1 MELRVGDGQEA
12 DDGSYRDHMRSY
24 WDKKGSQTLFEDN
37 TLELVVG
44 TKFFARKK
52 MFDRVVEFAK
62 FSEFPVAASVS

>member
-1 MELRVGDGQEA
+1 MGDGQEA

-24 WDKKGSQTLFEDN
+24 WDKKGSQMLFEDN
-37 TLELVVG
+37 TLELVG

-52 MFDRVVEFAK
+52 MFDRVVGFAK